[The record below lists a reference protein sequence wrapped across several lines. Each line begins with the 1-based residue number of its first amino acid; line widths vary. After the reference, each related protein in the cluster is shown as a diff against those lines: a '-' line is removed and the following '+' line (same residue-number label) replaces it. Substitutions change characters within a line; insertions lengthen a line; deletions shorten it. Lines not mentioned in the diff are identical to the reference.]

1 MLSPKRGLRAIFE
14 RVESSFDGMF
24 SPTSNPFYQ
33 LGALGWFFYWIVV
46 VSGIYV
52 YLFFDT
58 GVTQAYESL
67 ERITNDQWYAGG
79 IMRSLHR
86 YAADALVIV
95 VILHLLREFSF
106 DRLRGHRWFAWFTG
120 VPLLWFIYVCGI
132 TGYWLVWDS
141 LAQYVAIMSMEWL
154 DALPFFGEPIAANF
168 ASSGTLSGRFFTL
181 LVYMHIAIPLFMLF
195 LMWVHIQRH
204 ASARTNPHRVLAVGT
219 FLSLLALSLIYP
231 AVSQEPANLDTVPA
245 TINLDWFYLALYPL
259 LDVIP
264 GGRLWL
270 IVILATVILIA
281 LPWLPPIRGSKVAV
295 VDLENCNGCGR
306 CYSDCPFSAITMEPR
321 SDGAPYEAEAVV
333 DAARCVS
340 CGICAGACPTATP
353 YRRMSKLVPGIQLP
367 DYEIAALR
375 ERIVHESERLSGD
388 TRVIVFGCDTSTDA
402 AKLRRDDAGVVTMP
416 CVGML
421 PPSFIDFVI
430 SRKLA
435 DGVFVSGCQEGDCHY
450 RLGSDWTEQRLAG
463 QRDPYLRKRV
473 PRERLRTCWARSS
486 QSRRRIGEL
495 DAFKEHLAA
504 LDPDK
509 TGQLADV
516 PAASGPEPENAG

>member
-1 MLSPKRGLRAIFE
+1 MLSPKRWLRAIFE
-14 RVESSFDGMF
+14 RVENAFDAMF
-24 SPTSNPFYQ
+24 TLAWNPFYQ

-67 ERITNDQWYAGG
+67 ERITHEQWYAGG
-79 IMRSLHR
+79 VLRSLHR
-86 YAADALVIV
+86 YASDGLVVVV
-95 VILHLLREFSF
+95 VIHLLREFAL
-106 DRLRGHRWFAWFTG
+106 DRLRGRRWFAWFTG

-141 LAQYVAIMSMEWL
+141 LAQYVAIMTSEWL
-154 DALPFFGEPIAANF
+154 DTLPFFGEAIAANF
-168 ASSGTLSGRFFTL
+168 ATSSSLSGRFFTL

-204 ASARTNPHRVLAVGT
+204 ANAVTNPHRALGAGT
-219 FLSLLALSLIYP
+219 LLSLLSLSLVYP
-231 AVSQEPANLDTVPA
+231 AVSQEPANLDAVPA

-270 IVILATVILIA
+270 LVLLATAILAA
-281 LPWLPPIRGSKVAV
+281 LPWIPPLRGRQVAV
-295 VDLENCNGCGR
+295 VDLDNCNGCGR

-321 SDGAPYEAEAVV
+321 SDGLPYQMEAVV
-333 DAARCVS
+333 SAARCVS

-353 YRRMSKLVPGIQLP
+353 YRRISKLVPGIQLP
-367 DYEIAALR
+367 DHEIAELR
-375 ERIVHESERLSGD
+375 EQIVSESERLSGD
-388 TRVIVFGCDTSTDA
+388 SRVLVFGCEHAVDA
-402 AKLRRDDAGVVTMP
+402 GGLRQNGVGVVTMP

-421 PPSFIDFVI
+421 PPSFIDFTL
-430 SRKLA
+430 SRRLA
-435 DGVFVSGCQEGDCHY
+435 DGVFVGGCQQGDCYY
-450 RLGSDWTEQRLAG
+450 RLGSQWTEQRLAE

-473 PRERLRTCWARSS
+473 PRERVHQCWARASPS
-486 QSRRRIGEL
+486 GRCIDEL
-495 DAFKEHLAA
+495 NSFRERLAA
-504 LDPDK
+504 LGATEPTQPKDPLR
-509 TGQLADV
+509 TIE
-516 PAASGPEPENAG
+516 PEPKRAA